1 SLFLRCFHFK
11 GGKMKLPS
19 YRVSR
24 QLNGLLFFLV
34 AVPMLVA
41 EPLPLQ
47 RAVQLAL
54 SHSTVSGAASA
65 DGQRA
70 FASYHEA
77 RNQSLPQVILGSG
90 LGASWGFP
98 LSLEGSAPSIINVN

>member
-1 SLFLRCFHFK
+1 
-11 GGKMKLPS
+11 M
-19 YRVSR
+19 
-24 QLNGLLFFLV
+24 
-34 AVPMLVA
+34 PMLVA

-54 SHSTVSGAASA
+54 SHSTASGAASA
-65 DGQRA
+65 DEQRA

-77 RNQSLPQVILGSG
+77 RNQYLPQAIVGSG

-98 LSLEGSAPSIINVN
+98 LTLEGSAPSIINV

>member
-1 SLFLRCFHFK
+1 MKLVSYYISRHLSRLLFL
-11 GGKMKLPS
+11 
-19 YRVSR
+19 
-24 QLNGLLFFLV
+24 LV

-54 SHSTVSGAASA
+54 SHSTASGAASA
-65 DGQRA
+65 DEQRA

-77 RNQSLPQVILGSG
+77 RNQYLPQVILGS
-90 LGASWGFP
+90 ASARRGGFP
-98 LSLEGSAPSIINVN
+98 